1 MRRTRPTGFSL
12 VELMITIA
20 IVAILVAIAFPSFE
34 GAMRSNR
41 VATAANELMAS
52 LSLARSEA
60 IRNPGGAAICT
71 TTNGSACNGTSWDDG
86 WMIWIDLNGDGLVT
100 GADDRVVRY
109 VQGHGRLAITAD
121 ATGVAPAEKTAAENL
136 IRFDRRGRTIGA
148 VRELTVEPDVCPV
161 GVELRR
167 VLNLTASG
175 QVRITRE
182 ACPA

>member
-1 MRRTRPTGFSL
+1 MGRNQISGFSMI
-12 VELMITIA
+12 ELMVTVA

-34 GAMRSNR
+34 GSMRSNR
-41 VATAANELMAS
+41 VATASNELLAS

-71 TTNGSACNGTSWDDG
+71 TTSGTACNGTSWDDG
-86 WMIWIDLNGDGLVT
+86 WMVWIDLNGDGLVT
-100 GADDRVVRY
+100 NANDRVVRY
-109 VQGHGRLAITAD
+109 VQGHNRLAITAD
-121 ATGVAPAEKTAAENL
+121 SAGGVAAENL
-136 IRFDRRGRTIGA
+136 IRFDRRGRTIGT
-148 VRELTVEPDVCPV
+148 VRELVVEPDVCPS

-167 VLNLTASG
+167 VVNLTTTG